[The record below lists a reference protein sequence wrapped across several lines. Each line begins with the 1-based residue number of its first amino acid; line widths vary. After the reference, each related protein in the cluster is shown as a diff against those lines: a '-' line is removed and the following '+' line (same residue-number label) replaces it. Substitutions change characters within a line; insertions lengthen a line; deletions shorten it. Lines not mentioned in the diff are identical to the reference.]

1 MREKEIKND
10 EFFKYFITPHHIA
23 IACVLRERT
32 RFFIYK
38 LSFSLFYLLIFT
50 YS

>member
-1 MREKEIKND
+1 MRKRNKND

-32 RFFIYK
+32 R
-38 LSFSLFYLLIFT
+38 L
-50 YS
+50 